1 MRSTDSPLLLAR
13 SGISARLKREGYTA
27 TSVNVHL
34 EGKAIRADL
43 KRICDEARRF
53 SHCAGVV
60 ASYSVPMLGCGNGS
74 APKVGS
80 FRHGQAS
87 VPAFPN
93 PTQTLMPRRVSKIRD
108 LRKRRPV
115 QRTDAEYRAVQ
126 SLRVDIDQ
134 SPDESAWFTD
144 CG

>member
-80 FRHGQAS
+80 FRHDQAT
-87 VPAFPN
+87 ALFPRLPYGGN
-93 PTQTLMPRRVSKIRD
+93 PRCNIRD
-108 LRKRRPV
+108 QAGAAPME
-115 QRTDAEYRAVQ
+115 RTA
-126 SLRVDIDQ
+126 L
-134 SPDESAWFTD
+134 
-144 CG
+144 

>member
-1 MRSTDSPLLLAR
+1 MSSIDGP
-13 SGISARLKREGYTA
+13 GISYGGRA
-27 TSVNVHL
+27 HL
-34 EGKAIRADL
+34 
-43 KRICDEARRF
+43 
-53 SHCAGVV
+53 V

-87 VPAFPN
+87 APAFSN

-126 SLRVDIDQ
+126 SRAHAKVRSLRLDIDQ
-134 SPDESAWFTD
+134 SPDASAWFTD
-144 CG
+144 CGWSRRTVSAAIPNPI